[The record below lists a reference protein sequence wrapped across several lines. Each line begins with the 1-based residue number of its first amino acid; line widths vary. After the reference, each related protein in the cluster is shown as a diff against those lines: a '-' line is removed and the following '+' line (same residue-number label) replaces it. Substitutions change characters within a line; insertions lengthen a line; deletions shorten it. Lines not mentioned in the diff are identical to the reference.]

1 MIFFSNLFLLSVKKV
16 WKIKRPC
23 LKIFKISTSEESYA
37 KNMNIINLHSINVWF
52 KDKSSTIE
60 ELRISSVQR
69 WLFYIFGG
77 EQFVILWKRW
87 SPLWDEE
94 DKNLQVYLNL
104 WKRHKYPKIGRSK
117 TLDFGRVC
125 ILHLKKGK
133 PNKPFLHF
141 WPKMYLLLWAK
152 PMKNLQCF
160 LTDAW
165 SNALNSCQ

>member
-1 MIFFSNLFLLSVKKV
+1 MV
-16 WKIKRPC
+16 WIAGHLCSKIKGPC
-23 LKIFKISTSEESYA
+23 PKIFKISTSEESYA

-94 DKNLQVYLNL
+94 DENLQVYLNL

-117 TLDFGRVC
+117 TLDFGRVGNLLC
-125 ILHLKKGK
+125 TKACCKLAWCYGKSSQIKIEFQIAQFVHFKLYYLPIL
-133 PNKPFLHF
+133 
-141 WPKMYLLLWAK
+141 
-152 PMKNLQCF
+152 
-160 LTDAW
+160 LTY
-165 SNALNSCQ
+165 